1 MGSVALSKQA
11 LVVGYPLLAL
21 WAGTH
26 AYAPALYAVD
36 GALFWPELILKEAAW
51 WLVLGVLSS
60 IGFGSGLHSGLM
72 FLFPFCMTVVTTA
85 ERCQST
91 HFLAV
96 YQHPDKLT
104 CDAATY
110 GDGSRTFLGQLIL
123 VWPAFVLWGVGTAM
137 GELPPYFVTRAARR
151 AGKDDEAFQKE
162 LAEARDGHDVFSKLT
177 VWTIDF
183 TERLGFLGVL
193 LLASWPN
200 AAFDMCGMA
209 CGYPTCRSG
218 RFSARR
224 RSARASSRSRSRRA
238 SSSPSSPKSSSPSSP
253 ARSTPS
259 RASSARWSAAPPS
272 SPPSPARSAPNSSQ
286 SSSSPSGSPSMCCS
300 RRRGRRRTAGRSCTR
315 AATPTCS
322 PRCASSPAGTA
333 PRRAASSA
341 RGTPTNGKLSTG
353 ELGAA
358 LSDVDDRLS
367 LHSLDPGDGSWLN
380 FGTLWNALIA
390 GLILFFVYTVV
401 EAMARAKQAELDEA
415 TLAKKK

>member
-91 HFLAV
+91 HFIAV

-162 LAEARDGHDVFSKLT
+162 LAEARDGHDVFSKLK

-209 CGYPTCRSG
+209 CGYLNMPFWTFFGATALGKGVVKVTFQACFFIR
-218 RFSARR
+218 
-224 RSARASSRSRSRRA
+224 
-238 SSSPSSPKSSSPSSP
+238 SSPKSSSRSSP

-259 RASSARWSAAPPS
+259 RASSARWSAPHRP
-272 SPPSPARSAPNSSQ
+272 RRL
-286 SSSSPSGSPSMCCS
+286 
-300 RRRGRRRTAGRSCTR
+300 RRRAAREAHLEVRARRAAHRHVLLEKARTAKDGGKKLYKGGDADLPRAAQARRLGRRRDW
-315 AATPTCS
+315 
-322 PRCASSPAGTA
+322 
-333 PRRAASSA
+333 PRRRRVGRRQERQAEH
-341 RGTPTNGKLSTG
+341 G

-358 LSDVDDRLS
+358 LKDVDDRLS
-367 LHSLDPGDGSWLN
+367 LHSLDPATARGSTSARC
-380 FGTLWNALIA
+380 GT
-390 GLILFFVYTVV
+390 
-401 EAMARAKQAELDEA
+401 R
-415 TLAKKK
+415 